1 MRHITLI
8 LFITLLGS
16 CGGRPHAASSVHE
29 IGDSEFHVL
38 TRGNRAEIRRLSPE
52 IALSFQPIALKA
64 AYAAELASGCRAAWV
79 QGDLH
84 HQQVGLSCDGAPPA
98 QMRAKPGSQCALHN
112 YDNRTSIQETD
123 MTCNT
128 L

>member
-1 MRHITLI
+1 M
-8 LFITLLGS
+8 
-16 CGGRPHAASSVHE
+16 
-29 IGDSEFHVL
+29 L
-38 TRGNRAEIRRLSPE
+38 TRGNRAEIRRVSPE

-64 AYAAELASGCRAAWV
+64 AYAAEIASGCRAAWV

-84 HQQVGLSCDGAPPA
+84 HLQVGLSCGGARPA
-98 QMRAKPGSQCALHN
+98 PMHAKIGSYCALHN
-112 YDNRTSIQETD
+112 YDSRTNIRETD